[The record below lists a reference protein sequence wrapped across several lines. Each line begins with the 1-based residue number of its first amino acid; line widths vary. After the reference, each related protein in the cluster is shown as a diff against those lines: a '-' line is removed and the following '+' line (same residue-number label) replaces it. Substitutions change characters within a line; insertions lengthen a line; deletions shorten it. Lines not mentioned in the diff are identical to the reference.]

1 MTAARGRHAPPPEVR
16 LPLQRERL
24 LRAAAA
30 EFARSGYAGAGS
42 ESISRRAGMSKA
54 TFYEHFAN
62 KEECMLALFDQA
74 VLVVQESM
82 ARAAASAP
90 SDARERMR
98 AGTRAFLTA
107 LSEHPEFAQT
117 LLVEIIGAGP
127 RAMQQRDRVL
137 QTFADVI
144 DAENAAAARRRLI
157 GRFASPL
164 DTFAVVGAIS
174 ELVSRQVRLGV
185 PEDVLDLAPVID
197 RLIFGLLPDAPA

>member
-1 MTAARGRHAPPPEVR
+1 
-16 LPLQRERL
+16 
-24 LRAAAA
+24 
-30 EFARSGYAGAGS
+30 
-42 ESISRRAGMSKA
+42 
-54 TFYEHFAN
+54 
-62 KEECMLALFDQA
+62 
-74 VLVVQESM
+74 
-82 ARAAASAP
+82 
-90 SDARERMR
+90 
-98 AGTRAFLTA
+98 
-107 LSEHPEFAQT
+107 
-117 LLVEIIGAGP
+117 
-127 RAMQQRDRVL
+127 MQQRDRVL